1 MNKIVSKAITMLLL
15 ILISYS
21 AVADVILDGQLDIG
35 DNSYYSNA
43 GYQYKVLSPSSLIT
57 NDNKPVNPMHFT
69 LTQDSTIFQIVLNGD
84 SGILFGVNFVVWNSA
99 GNIVI
104 QKMAPDR
111 KSVV

>member
-43 GYQYKVLSPSSLIT
+43 G
-57 NDNKPVNPMHFT
+57 
-69 LTQDSTIFQIVLNGD
+69 
-84 SGILFGVNFVVWNSA
+84 
-99 GNIVI
+99 
-104 QKMAPDR
+104 
-111 KSVV
+111 